1 MKVIVLGAGQ
11 VGGSVAT
18 ALANE
23 TNNSVTVVDTD
34 ADALNWLQERLDIRT
49 VTGLGSR
56 PSVLAEAGAADADIL
71 IAVTQSDETNM
82 LACQVAWTL
91 HHTPTKIARIR
102 ATDYQDHPA
111 LFDNAA
117 IPVDFII
124 SPERLIKNYIARLI
138 EYPDALQVREFGDGK
153 LLLIGMEVDR
163 GGAMVGE
170 PIHRLRELLPGIETR
185 VAAIYRNETSVP
197 PEGDT
202 RLLAGDE
209 VFFLARAGNDIRRVM
224 SVMRPLDKPYQRIM
238 IAGGGNV
245 GGALAAR
252 LEDGYQV
259 KLISH
264 NPRRARELSAS
275 LDRSI
280 VLSGNASDTELLE
293 EENIEDMDV
302 FLALTNDDEDN
313 ILASMLAKRLGAR
326 RAMCIVNRTEYV
338 DLIEMGAIDIAL
350 SPHQI
355 TIGEVLTHLR
365 RGDMVSVH
373 SLRRGAAE
381 AIEIIARGDET
392 TSRVVGRR
400 IEALN
405 LPRGTTIGA
414 ILRDEELL
422 IAHHDTVIRSDD
434 HVVLFLTDKRRIGE
448 IEQLFSVGFGFF

>member
-11 VGGSVAT
+11 VGSSVAT
-18 ALANE
+18 ALATE
-23 TNNSVTVVDTD
+23 TDNSVTVVDTD
-34 ADALNWLQERLDIRT
+34 AEALNWLQERLDIRT
-49 VTGLGSR
+49 VTGLGSQ
-56 PSVLAEAGAADADIL
+56 PSVLQEAGAADADIL

-82 LACQVAWTL
+82 LACQIAWTL
-91 HHTPTKIARIR
+91 FHTPTKIARIR
-102 ATDYQDHPA
+102 VTDYQDHPA

-124 SPERLIKNYIARLI
+124 SPERLIKDYIARLI
-138 EYPDALQVREFGDGK
+138 QYPDALQVREFGDGR

-163 GGAMVGE
+163 GGPMVGE
-170 PIHRLRELLPGIETR
+170 PIHRLRELLPGIEAR
-185 VAAIYRNETSVP
+185 VAAIYRHDTSVP

-209 VFFLARAGNDIRRVM
+209 VFFLARKSDIRRVM
-224 SVMRPLDKPYQRIM
+224 SVMRPLDKPYKRIM
-238 IAGGGNV
+238 IAGGGNI
-245 GGALAAR
+245 GGALAGK
-252 LEDGYQV
+252 LEGDYQV

-264 NPRRARELSAS
+264 NLRRARELSAE

-313 ILASMLAKRLGAR
+313 ILAAMLAKRLGAR

-338 DLIEMGAIDIAL
+338 DLIEMGSIDIAL

-365 RGDMVSVH
+365 RGDVVSVY

-381 AIEIIARGDET
+381 AIEIIARGDES

-400 IEALN
+400 IDALN

-414 ILRDEELL
+414 ILRDDEVQ
-422 IAHHDTVIRSDD
+422 IAHHDTVIRADD

>member
-11 VGGSVAT
+11 VGSSVAT
-18 ALANE
+18 ALATE
-23 TNNSVTVVDTD
+23 TDNSVTVVDTD
-34 ADALNWLQERLDIRT
+34 AEALNWLQERLDIRT
-49 VTGLGSR
+49 VTGLGSQ
-56 PSVLAEAGAADADIL
+56 PSVLQEAGAADADIL
-71 IAVTQSDETNM
+71 IAVTSSDETNM
-82 LACQVAWTL
+82 LACQIAWTL
-91 HHTPTKIARIR
+91 FHTPTKVARIR
-102 ATDYQDHPA
+102 VTDYQDHPA

-124 SPERLIKNYIARLI
+124 SPERLIKDYIARLI
-138 EYPDALQVREFGDGK
+138 KYPDALQVREFGDGR

-163 GGAMVGE
+163 GGPMVGE
-170 PIHRLRELLPGIETR
+170 PIHRLRELLPDTEAR
-185 VAAIYRNETSVP
+185 VAAIYRHDTSIP
-197 PEGDT
+197 PEGDAS
-202 RLLAGDE
+202 LLAGDE
-209 VFFLARAGNDIRRVM
+209 VFFLAKKSDIRRVM
-224 SVMRPLDKPYQRIM
+224 SVMRPLDKPYKRIM
-238 IAGGGNV
+238 IAGGGNI
-245 GGALAAR
+245 GGALAAK
-252 LEDGYQV
+252 LEDDYQV

-264 NPRRARELSAS
+264 NLRRARELSAS

-313 ILASMLAKRLGAR
+313 ILAAMLAKRLGAR

-338 DLIEMGAIDIAL
+338 DLIEMGSIDIAL

-365 RGDMVSVH
+365 RGDVVSVY

-381 AIEIIARGDET
+381 AIEIIARGDEG

-400 IEALN
+400 IDALD

-414 ILRDEELL
+414 ILRDDEVL
-422 IAHHDTVIRSDD
+422 IAHHDTVIKADD

>member
-1 MKVIVLGAGQ
+1 MKLIVLGAGQ
-11 VGGSVAT
+11 VGSSVAT
-18 ALANE
+18 ALTTE
-23 TNNSVTVVDTD
+23 TDNSVTVVDTD
-34 ADALNWLQERLDIRT
+34 AEALNWLQERLDIRT
-49 VTGLGSR
+49 VTGLGSQ
-56 PSVLAEAGAADADIL
+56 PSVLQEAGAADADVL

-91 HHTPTKIARIR
+91 FHTPTKIARIR

-124 SPERLIKNYIARLI
+124 SPERLIKDYIARLI

-163 GGAMVGE
+163 GGPMVGE
-170 PIHRLRELLPGIETR
+170 PIHRLRDHLPDIETR
-185 VAAIYRNETSVP
+185 VAAIYRHDTSVP

-209 VFFLARAGNDIRRVM
+209 VFFLARKGDIRRVM
-224 SVMRPLDKPYQRIM
+224 SVMRPLDKPYRRIM
-238 IAGGGNV
+238 IAGGGNI
-245 GGALAAR
+245 GGALAAK
-252 LEDGYQV
+252 LEGDYQV

-280 VLSGNASDTELLE
+280 VLSGSASDTELLE

-313 ILASMLAKRLGAR
+313 ILAAMLAKRLGAR

-338 DLIEMGAIDIAL
+338 DLIEMGTIDIAL

-365 RGDMVSVH
+365 RGDVVSVH

-381 AIEIIARGDET
+381 AIEVIARGDET

-400 IEALN
+400 IDALD

-422 IAHHDTVIRSDD
+422 IAHHDTVIHSDD
-434 HVVLFLTDKRRIGE
+434 HVVLFLTDKGRIGE

>member
-11 VGGSVAT
+11 VGSSVAT
-18 ALANE
+18 ALATE
-23 TNNSVTVVDTD
+23 TDNSVTVVDTD
-34 ADALNWLQERLDIRT
+34 AEALNWLQERLDIRT
-49 VTGLGSR
+49 VTGLGSH
-56 PSVLAEAGAADADIL
+56 PSVLQEAGAGDADIL
-71 IAVTQSDETNM
+71 IAVTSSDETNM
-82 LACQVAWTL
+82 LACQIAWTL
-91 HHTPTKIARIR
+91 FHTPTKIARIR
-102 ATDYQDHPA
+102 VTDYQDHPA

-124 SPERLIKNYIARLI
+124 SPERLIKDYIARLI
-138 EYPDALQVREFGDGK
+138 QYPDALQVREFGDGK

-163 GGAMVGE
+163 GGPMVGE
-170 PIHRLRELLPGIETR
+170 PIHRLRELLPDTETR
-185 VAAIYRNETSVP
+185 VAAIYRHDTSVP

-209 VFFLARAGNDIRRVM
+209 VFFLARKSDIRRVM
-224 SVMRPLDKPYQRIM
+224 SVMRPLDKPYKRIM
-238 IAGGGNV
+238 IAGGGNI
-245 GGALAAR
+245 GGALAGK
-252 LEDGYQV
+252 LEDDYQV

-264 NPRRARELSAS
+264 NLRRARELSAS

-280 VLSGNASDTELLE
+280 VLAGNASDTELLE

-355 TIGEVLTHLR
+355 TIGEVLAHLR
-365 RGDMVSVH
+365 RGDVVSVH

-381 AIEIIARGDET
+381 AIEVIARGDES

-400 IEALN
+400 IDALD

-414 ILRDEELL
+414 ILRDDELL

-434 HVVLFLTDKRRIGE
+434 HVVLFLTDKRRIDE

>member
-1 MKVIVLGAGQ
+1 MKVIVLGAGR
-11 VGGSVAT
+11 VGSSVAT
-18 ALANE
+18 ALATE
-23 TNNSVTVVDTD
+23 TDNSVTVVDTD
-34 ADALNWLQERLDIRT
+34 VDALSWLQQRLDIRT
-49 VTGLGSR
+49 VTGSGSQ
-56 PSVLAEAGAADADIL
+56 PSVLAEAGADDADVL
-71 IAVTQSDETNM
+71 LVLTQFDEINM

-91 HHTPTKIARIR
+91 FHTPTKIARIR
-102 ATDYQDHPA
+102 ATDYQSHPA

-117 IPVDFII
+117 IPVDFVI
-124 SPERLIKNYIARLI
+124 SPEHLIKDYIARLI

-153 LLLIGMEVDR
+153 LLLVGMEVDR
-163 GGAMVGE
+163 GGPMVGE
-170 PIHRLRELLPGIETR
+170 PIRYLRELLPGIETR
-185 VAAIYRNETSVP
+185 VAAIYRHETSIP

-209 VFFLARAGNDIRRVM
+209 VFFLARKDDIHRVM
-224 SVMRPLDKPYQRIM
+224 GVMRPQVKPYRRIM
-238 IAGGGNV
+238 IAGGGNI

-252 LEDGYQV
+252 LEGDYQV

-264 NPRRARELSAS
+264 NLHRARELSAS

-280 VLSGNASDTELLE
+280 ILSGSASDTGLLE

-313 ILASMLAKRLGAR
+313 ILSSMLAKRLGAR
-326 RAMCIVNRTEYV
+326 RAMCIVNRNEYV
-338 DLIEMGAIDIAL
+338 DLIEIGTIDIAL

-365 RGDMVSVH
+365 RGDVVNVY

-381 AIEIIARGDET
+381 AIEIIARGDEE
-392 TSRVVGRR
+392 TSRVVDRR
-400 IEALN
+400 IDALG

-414 ILRDEELL
+414 ILRDGEPL
-422 IAHHDTVIRSDD
+422 IAHHDTVVRSGD
-434 HVVLFLTDKRRIGE
+434 HVVLFLTDKHRVGE

>member
-1 MKVIVLGAGQ
+1 MKIIVLGAGQ
-11 VGGSVAT
+11 VGSSVAT

-23 TNNSVTVVDTD
+23 TDNSVTVVDTD
-34 ADALNWLQERLDIRT
+34 ADALGWLQDRLDIRT
-49 VTGLGSR
+49 VHGLGSR
-56 PSVLAEAGAADADIL
+56 PDVLDEAGAGDADVL
-71 IAVTQSDETNM
+71 IAVTSSDETNM

-111 LFDNAA
+111 LFDKAA

-124 SPERLIKNYIARLI
+124 SPERLIKDYIASLI
-138 EYPDALQVREFGDGK
+138 EYPDALQVREFGDGR

-163 GGAMVGE
+163 GGPMVGE
-170 PIHRLRELLPGIETR
+170 PIHRLRDLLPGIEAR
-185 VAAIYRNETSVP
+185 VAAIYRHNTSVP

-209 VFFLARAGNDIRRVM
+209 VFFLARKGDIRRVM
-224 SVMRPLDKPYQRIM
+224 SVMRPLDKPYKRIM

-245 GGALAAR
+245 GGALAGR
-252 LEDGYQV
+252 LEKDYQV

-264 NPRRARELSAS
+264 NLRRARELSAA

-365 RGDMVSVH
+365 RGDVVSVH

-381 AIEIIARGDET
+381 AIEIIARGDEN

-400 IEALN
+400 IDELD

-414 ILRDEELL
+414 ILREDEVM
-422 IAHHDTVIRSDD
+422 IAHHDTVIESDD
-434 HVVLFLTDKRRIGE
+434 HVVLFLTDKDRIDG

>member
-11 VGGSVAT
+11 VGSSVAT
-18 ALANE
+18 ALATE
-23 TNNSVTVVDTD
+23 TDNSVTVVDTD
-34 ADALNWLQERLDIRT
+34 AEALNWLQERLDIRT
-49 VTGLGSR
+49 VTGLGSQ
-56 PSVLAEAGAADADIL
+56 PSVLQEAGAADADIL
-71 IAVTQSDETNM
+71 IAVTSSDETNM
-82 LACQVAWTL
+82 LACQIAWTL
-91 HHTPTKIARIR
+91 FHTPTKVARIR
-102 ATDYQDHPA
+102 VTDYQDHPA

-124 SPERLIKNYIARLI
+124 SPERLIKDYIARLI
-138 EYPDALQVREFGDGK
+138 QYPDALQVREFGDGR

-163 GGAMVGE
+163 GGPMVGE
-170 PIHRLRELLPGIETR
+170 PIHRLREMLPNIEAR
-185 VAAIYRNETSVP
+185 VAAIYRHDTSVP

-209 VFFLARAGNDIRRVM
+209 VFFLAKKSDIRRVM
-224 SVMRPLDKPYQRIM
+224 SVMRPLNKPYKRIM
-238 IAGGGNV
+238 IAGGGNI
-245 GGALAAR
+245 GGALAGK
-252 LEDGYQV
+252 LEDDYQV

-264 NPRRARELSAS
+264 NLRRARELSAS

-313 ILASMLAKRLGAR
+313 ILAAMLAKRLGAR

-338 DLIEMGAIDIAL
+338 DLIEMGSIDIAL

-365 RGDMVSVH
+365 RGDVVSVY

-381 AIEIIARGDET
+381 AIEIIARGDES

-400 IEALN
+400 IDALD
-405 LPRGTTIGA
+405 LPHGTTIGA
-414 ILRDEELL
+414 ILRDDEVQ
-422 IAHHDTVIRSDD
+422 IAHHDTVITADD

>member
-11 VGGSVAT
+11 VGSSVAT
-18 ALANE
+18 ALATE
-23 TNNSVTVVDTD
+23 TDNSVTVVDTD
-34 ADALNWLQERLDIRT
+34 VEALNWLQERLDIRT
-49 VTGLGSR
+49 VTGLGSQ
-56 PSVLAEAGAADADIL
+56 PSVLQEAGAADADIL
-71 IAVTQSDETNM
+71 IAVTHSDETNM
-82 LACQVAWTL
+82 LACQIAWTL
-91 HHTPTKIARIR
+91 FHTPTKVARIR
-102 ATDYQDHPA
+102 VTDYQDHPA

-124 SPERLIKNYIARLI
+124 SPERLIKDYIARLI
-138 EYPDALQVREFGDGK
+138 QYPDALQVREFGDGR

-163 GGAMVGE
+163 GGPMVGE
-170 PIHRLRELLPGIETR
+170 PIHRLRDLLPGIEAR
-185 VAAIYRNETSVP
+185 VAAIYRHETSVP

-209 VFFLARAGNDIRRVM
+209 VFFLARKSDIRRVM
-224 SVMRPLDKPYQRIM
+224 SVMRPLDKPYKRIM
-238 IAGGGNV
+238 IAGGGNI
-245 GGALAAR
+245 GGALAGK
-252 LEDGYQV
+252 LEDDYQV

-264 NPRRARELSAS
+264 NLRRARELSAS

-313 ILASMLAKRLGAR
+313 ILAAMLAKRLGAR

-338 DLIEMGAIDIAL
+338 DLIEMGSIDIAL

-365 RGDMVSVH
+365 RGDVVSVY

-381 AIEIIARGDET
+381 AIEIIARGDES

-400 IEALN
+400 IDALN

-414 ILRDEELL
+414 ILRDDEVL

>member
-1 MKVIVLGAGQ
+1 MKIIILGAGQ
-11 VGGSVAT
+11 VGSSVAT
-18 ALANE
+18 SLANE
-23 TNNSVTVVDTD
+23 TDNSVTVVDTD
-34 ADALNWLQERLDIRT
+34 ADALIWLQDRLDIRT
-49 VTGLGSR
+49 ITGLGSR
-56 PSVLAEAGAADADIL
+56 PGVLEEAGAADADVL
-71 IAVTQSDETNM
+71 IAVTSSDETNM

-91 HHTPTKIARIR
+91 YHTPTKIARIR

-111 LFDNAA
+111 LFDKAA
-117 IPVDFII
+117 IPVDFTI
-124 SPERLIKNYIARLI
+124 SPERLIKDYIASLI
-138 EYPDALQVREFGDGK
+138 EYPDALQVREFGDGR

-163 GGAMVGE
+163 EGPMVGE
-170 PIHRLRELLPGIETR
+170 PIHRLRELLPGIEAR
-185 VAAIYRNETSVP
+185 VAAIYRHETSVP

-202 RLLAGDE
+202 RLLARDE
-209 VFFLARAGNDIRRVM
+209 VFFLARKADIRRIM
-224 SVMRPLDKPYQRIM
+224 SVLRPLDEPYKRIM
-238 IAGGGNV
+238 IAGGGNI
-245 GGALAAR
+245 GGALAGK
-252 LEDGYQV
+252 LEDRYQV

-264 NPRRARELSAS
+264 NPRRARELSAA

-365 RGDMVSVH
+365 RGDVVSVH

-381 AIEIIARGDET
+381 AIEIIARGDES

-400 IEALN
+400 VDELD
-405 LPRGTTIGA
+405 LPHGTTIGA
-414 ILRDEELL
+414 ILRGDEVL
-422 IAHHDTVIRSDD
+422 IAHHDTVIESDD
-434 HVVLFLTDKRRIGE
+434 HVVLFLTDKDRIGG

>member
-1 MKVIVLGAGQ
+1 MKIIVLGAGQ

-18 ALANE
+18 ALATE
-23 TNNSVTVVDTD
+23 TDNSVTVVDTD
-34 ADALNWLQERLDIRT
+34 AESLNWLQERLDIRT
-49 VTGLGSR
+49 VTGLGSH
-56 PSVLAEAGAADADIL
+56 PGVLQEAGAADADIL
-71 IAVTQSDETNM
+71 IAVTQSDEINM
-82 LACQVAWTL
+82 LACQIAWTL
-91 HHTPTKIARIR
+91 FHTPTKIARIR

-124 SPERLIKNYIARLI
+124 SPERLIKDYIASLI

-163 GGAMVGE
+163 SGPMVGE
-170 PIHRLRELLPGIETR
+170 PIHRLREFLPNVEAR

-209 VFFLARAGNDIRRVM
+209 VFFLARKADIRQVM
-224 SVMRPLDKPYQRIM
+224 SVMHPLETPYKRIM
-238 IAGGGNV
+238 IAGGGNI

-252 LEDGYQV
+252 LESDYQV
-259 KLISH
+259 KLISQ
-264 NPRRARELSAS
+264 NMRRARELSAS
-275 LDRSI
+275 LDHSI

-293 EENIEDMDV
+293 EENIEDTDV

-313 ILASMLAKRLGAR
+313 ILAAMLAKRLGAR

-338 DLIEMGAIDIAL
+338 DLIEMGSIDIAL

-365 RGDMVSVH
+365 RGDVVSVH

-381 AIEIIARGDET
+381 AIEIIARGDES

-400 IEALN
+400 IDALE

-414 ILRDEELL
+414 ILRDDEVL
-422 IAHHDTVIRSDD
+422 IAHHDTVIQSDD
-434 HVVLFLTDKRRIGE
+434 HVVLFLTDKRRIGG